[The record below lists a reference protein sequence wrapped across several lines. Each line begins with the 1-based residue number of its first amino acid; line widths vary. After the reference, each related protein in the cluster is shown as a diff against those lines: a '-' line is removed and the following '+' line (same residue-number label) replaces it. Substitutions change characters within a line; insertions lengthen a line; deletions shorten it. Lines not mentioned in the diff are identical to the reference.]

1 MSWENICRPKQEG
14 GLGIR
19 RLEEFQAVFELKRV
33 WTFFSESGSIWVA
46 WLKSNV
52 FVGQSFWTAAEDSSR
67 FSPTVKRMLKVRPL
81 VTDLMRCNIG
91 DGKSVSFWY
100 DWWTDFGPLVSMF
113 GERGPRE
120 LQIPLDSTVCNAT
133 QNGFW
138 SLPPARS
145 EEAETLQLV
154 LTTMEAPLESRG
166 GDRFLWRNGPCSY
179 LPKFS
184 SKGTWNFIRQ
194 VSPTVPWSKLI
205 WFKEEIPRCTFVTWL
220 AIQARLPTRDRLVSW
235 GMNVPAACPLC
246 LDGLETHD
254 HLFFTCDFSK
264 QVWDCFT
271 GWMLP
276 TTPASFDS
284 LLSLI
289 DHQRFVT
296 YRGGRSV
303 LKLLLQVIVY
313 SIWRERNNR
322 IFRQA
327 TSPVAAVYAGVDR
340 LMRDRLLSVPPRA
353 EDSFSLLQLFFS
365 IMYSYPP

>member
-1 MSWENICRPKQEG
+1 
-14 GLGIR
+14 
-19 RLEEFQAVFELKRV
+19 
-33 WTFFSESGSIWVA
+33 
-46 WLKSNV
+46 
-52 FVGQSFWTAAEDSSR
+52 
-67 FSPTVKRMLKVRPL
+67 MLKVRPL

-154 LTTMEAPLESRG
+154 LTTMEAPLDSRG

-179 LPKFS
+179 LPKILVKGDVELHSAGFSYSSLVKAYLVQGGDTPMYLCYVASYS
-184 SKGTWNFIRQ
+184 SK
-194 VSPTVPWSKLI
+194 
-205 WFKEEIPRCTFVTWL
+205 
-220 AIQARLPTRDRLVSW
+220 
-235 GMNVPAACPLC
+235 
-246 LDGLETHD
+246 
-254 HLFFTCDFSK
+254 
-264 QVWDCFT
+264 VWDCFT